1 MLTSHTVLV
10 VHLNK
15 DLLKTSLTTSRR
27 LFESRESLVACPYL
41 CDILYDR
48 LLYVNI
54 MVSGLPNALL
64 ILVHCSQLIYM
75 AAALRGLS

>member
-48 LLYVNI
+48 LLYV
-54 MVSGLPNALL
+54 SPDPKERAARSPLSALYL
-64 ILVHCSQLIYM
+64 CFSAHY
-75 AAALRGLS
+75 